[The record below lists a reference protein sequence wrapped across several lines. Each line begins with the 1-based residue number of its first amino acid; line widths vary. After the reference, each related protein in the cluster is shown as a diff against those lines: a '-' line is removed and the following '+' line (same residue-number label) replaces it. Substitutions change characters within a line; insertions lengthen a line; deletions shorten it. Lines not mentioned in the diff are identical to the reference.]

1 MSNCKGC
8 CIKCKKIPIKRYFLP
23 LVGCVSL
30 TGYEELRNVIYFP
43 IFITIASLIIF
54 WNFPILAYM
63 SASKPIYYKDMFIDE
78 KKMPNFDVNPSIKK
92 KFENIFIISI
102 VITNS
107 LLSGA
112 LAEYWLFQSKNTNT
126 YIEIIGMSGGI
137 IKLFQL
143 INNNIGRIII
153 KILKNCVK
161 EENIRIKLRE
171 RHSIENIIRLKRV
184 RLSHDELNKLEEECK
199 VNRPRSETL

>member
-78 KKMPNFDVNPSIKK
+78 KKMPNFDVNPSIKN

-102 VITNS
+102 VFTNS

-184 RLSHDELNKLEEECK
+184 RLSHDELNKMEEECK

>member
-78 KKMPNFDVNPSIKK
+78 KKMPNFDVNPSIKN

-171 RHSIENIIRLKRV
+171 RQSIENIIRLKRV
-184 RLSHDELNKLEEECK
+184 RLSHDELNKMEEECK

>member
-92 KFENIFIISI
+92 NLKIFS
-102 VITNS
+102 
-107 LLSGA
+107 
-112 LAEYWLFQSKNTNT
+112 
-126 YIEIIGMSGGI
+126 
-137 IKLFQL
+137 LFQL
-143 INNNIGRIII
+143 LLL
-153 KILKNCVK
+153 ILY
-161 EENIRIKLRE
+161 
-171 RHSIENIIRLKRV
+171 S
-184 RLSHDELNKLEEECK
+184 LEH
-199 VNRPRSETL
+199 